1 MTDYL
6 RTSNANTD
14 GVFATSQRSDAM
26 LAAAR
31 VAMADF
37 LACDPEEVVFGA
49 NMTSLTFAISRS
61 IGRELNPGD
70 EIVVTR
76 LDHGA
81 NYSPWVA
88 LEERGITIR
97 VAEIHDED
105 CTLDMKDLARK
116 ITSRTKLVA
125 VGYASNAVGSIN
137 NVREVVRMA
146 HRVGAMA
153 YIDAVHYAP
162 HGPIDV
168 RALDCDFLVCSSYKF
183 FGPHMGVLYGKHRH
197 LTRLQP
203 YKVAANTHAVPLNW
217 EWGTLNHE
225 CIAGITA
232 CVDYLADLGRHIDPS
247 ASARRIAL
255 LTAWKAIQKH
265 ERILVESLI
274 SGLLKIPGLKFYG
287 ITRSGPFRRSL
298 SHRSSAHRRP
308 YPASVGDRTRTPR
321 LLHLGWQLL
330 RAEPDRTSGCRERRR
345 LSAHR
350 PGALQHGRR
359 GGSVSGRLA
368 GDSTVIKTEAAEN
381 VKMREEFRAARV
393 DLAAVLRWS
402 ARLGYQQGIC
412 NHYSFLLPGQEDLFL
427 VNPEGYFW
435 SEVTA
440 SSLLI
445 CDLDGNI
452 VEGSGTV
459 ERTAFCLHAPIHR
472 HNKAARA
479 ALHTHSP
486 YATALCLIEG
496 GQLEP
501 VNLAGFQFYGKIAY
515 DENHHG
521 GALSPE
527 EGDREVTHTRRQEY
541 SHDAQSWPHGRGSD
555 HRQRL

>member
-1 MTDYL
+1 MKTKDMPPSAAPSVPELISVATTNGAAGTIDSDWVRAQFPSLSQTVNGHPAVFLDGPGGTQVPRRVIDAISDYL

-14 GVFATSQRSDAM
+14 GVFATSQRTDAM
-26 LAAAR
+26 LLGGR

-37 LACDPEEVVFGA
+37 LACDPEEIVFGA

-76 LDHGA
+76 LDHCA

-88 LEERGITIR
+88 LEERGVTIR
-97 VAEIHDED
+97 VAEINGHD
-105 CTLDMKDLARK
+105 CTLDMEDLARK

-125 VGYASNAVGSIN
+125 VGYASNAVGTIN

-203 YKVAANTHAVPLNW
+203 YKVSANTHAVPLNW

-255 LTAWKAIQKH
+255 LTAWKAIHEH

-274 SGLLKIPGLKFYG
+274 SGLLKIPGLTFYG
-287 ITRSGPFRRSL
+287 ISDPARSEQRCPTVAVRIAG
-298 SHRSSAHRRP
+298 H
-308 YPASVGDRTRTPR
+308 TP
-321 LLHLGWQLL
+321 LHWQ
-330 RAEPDRTSGCRERRR
+330 
-345 LSAHR
+345 
-350 PGALQHGRR
+350 Q
-359 GGSVSGRLA
+359 
-368 GDSTVIKTEAAEN
+368 N
-381 VKMREEFRAARV
+381 
-393 DLAAVLRWS
+393 
-402 ARLGYQQGIC
+402 
-412 NHYSFLLPGQEDLFL
+412 
-427 VNPEGYFW
+427 
-435 SEVTA
+435 
-440 SSLLI
+440 
-445 CDLDGNI
+445 
-452 VEGSGTV
+452 
-459 ERTAFCLHAPIHR
+459 
-472 HNKAARA
+472 
-479 ALHTHSP
+479 
-486 YATALCLIEG
+486 
-496 GQLEP
+496 
-501 VNLAGFQFYGKIAY
+501 
-515 DENHHG
+515 
-521 GALSPE
+521 
-527 EGDREVTHTRRQEY
+527 
-541 SHDAQSWPHGRGSD
+541 
-555 HRQRL
+555 